1 MDTVPALLSEIFALH
16 LRSFLVVYLTLSILE
31 QRKVRIPNFKKEL
44 LKSILSVSGNLEAL
58 TAVLCETLT
67 FQLKSFLVDFL
78 TLSISEQ
85 KEVKIPNFEEELLRS
100 RLSATENLDS
110 LTAVLCVRYQL
121 FRWSHFSWFSKLE
134 TFRNGV
140 LIMRYLGYLW
150 GKWGTYGVL
159 LWPSYFMT

>member
-1 MDTVPALLSEIFALH
+1 MQNLDTVPALLSEIFALH

-121 FRWSHFSWFSKLE
+121 FC
-134 TFRNGV
+134 
-140 LIMRYLGYLW
+140 
-150 GKWGTYGVL
+150 
-159 LWPSYFMT
+159 